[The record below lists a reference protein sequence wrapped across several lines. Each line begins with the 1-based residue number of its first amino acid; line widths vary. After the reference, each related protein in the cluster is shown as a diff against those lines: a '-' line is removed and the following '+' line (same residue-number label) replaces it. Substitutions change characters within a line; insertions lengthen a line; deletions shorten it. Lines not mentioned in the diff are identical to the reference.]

1 MSDHSASAHG
11 DGHHHAPDHVP
22 HVTPLSVY
30 MKTFGALVA
39 LTIIT
44 VAASRVHLGSAVNLA
59 VALIIAT
66 IKASVVAAMFM
77 HLAFDHK
84 FHTIIFVSSVVFL
97 GVFVSFTMFDT
108 EARGEA
114 DHLEKNRPVDSKD
127 PFAKPK
133 GLTTVVIPAAPM
145 APPQAPATAA
155 PSASAAPEPAPSASA
170 SAEPESSASAPPAT
184 SASAPVA
191 PSSSAGPGPAPAPTP

>member
-1 MSDHSASAHG
+1 MSDATPHADS
-11 DGHHHAPDHVP
+11 HHHAPDHVP
-22 HVTPLSVY
+22 HIMPLPVY
-30 MKTFGALVA
+30 LKTFGALIV
-39 LTIIT
+39 LTGIT
-44 VAASRVHLGSAVNLA
+44 VAVSRVHLGSAVNLA

-84 FHTIIFVSSVVFL
+84 FHTVIFVSSIVFL

-114 DHLEKNRPVDSKD
+114 DQIEKRRPVDSKD

-133 GLTTVVIPAAPM
+133 GMTTVAVPAAQAPAAP
-145 APPQAPATAA
+145 AA
-155 PSASAAPEPAPSASA
+155 PSASASALAAPEPAPSA

-184 SASAPVA
+184 SASAPPV
-191 PSSSAGPGPAPAPTP
+191 PTSSASAPPAPAP

>member
-1 MSDHSASAHG
+1 MSDAHSA
-11 DGHHHAPDHVP
+11 DTHHHAPDHVP

-30 MKTFGALVA
+30 MKTFGTLVV
-39 LTIIT
+39 LTFIT
-44 VAASRVHLGSAVNLA
+44 VAVSRVHLGSAVNLA

-84 FHTIIFVSSVVFL
+84 FHTVIFVSSVVFL
-97 GVFVSFTMFDT
+97 GIFVSFTMFDT

-114 DHLEKNRPVDSKD
+114 EHIERNRPVDSRD

-133 GLTTVVIPAAPM
+133 TLTTVVIPAAPTG
-145 APPQAPATAA
+145 APQAPASAA
-155 PSASAAPEPAPSASA
+155 PSASAAPEPAPTASA

-184 SASAPVA
+184 SASAPAV
-191 PSSSAGPGPAPAPTP
+191 PSASAGPAPTPAP

>member
-1 MSDHSASAHG
+1 MSDAHT
-11 DGHHHAPDHVP
+11 DSHYHAPDHVP

-30 MKTFGALVA
+30 MKTFGTLVV
-39 LTIIT
+39 LTIVT
-44 VAASRVHLGSAVNLA
+44 VAVSRVHLGSAVNLA

-84 FHTIIFVSSVVFL
+84 FHTIIFISSVVFL
-97 GVFVSFTMFDT
+97 GIFVAFTMFDT

-114 DHLEKNRPVDSKD
+114 ERIEKSRPVDSKD
-127 PFAKPK
+127 PWAKPK
-133 GLTTVVIPAAPM
+133 TLTTVVMPAAPT
-145 APPQAPATAA
+145 AAPQAPASAA
-155 PSASAAPEPAPSASA
+155 PSASAAPEPAPTTSA

-184 SASAPVA
+184 SASAPAVPTA
-191 PSSSAGPGPAPAPTP
+191 SAGPAPTPAP